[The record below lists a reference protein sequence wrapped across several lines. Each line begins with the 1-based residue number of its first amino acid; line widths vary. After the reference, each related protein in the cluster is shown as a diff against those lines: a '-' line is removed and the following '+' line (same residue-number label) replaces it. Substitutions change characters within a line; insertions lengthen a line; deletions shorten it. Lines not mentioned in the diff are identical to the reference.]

1 MILIIST
8 CQDKLSE
15 EEFVKPIANIVK
27 DYEIK
32 HYKDV
37 GYVDNYDKIII
48 CGTALEDNEFLNY
61 LNKFNWLKNT
71 DKEVLGICSGMQI
84 IALMFGANL
93 IKQKEI
99 GMTRIKYKKNNRLFS
114 KDIEVYELHNNG
126 LENLDSFD
134 ILAET
139 TTIQSIKHKEK
150 PFYGIMFHPE
160 VRNEEIVKN
169 FIRLN

>member
-8 CQDKLSE
+8 CQNRLSE

-37 GYVDNYDKIII
+37 GYVDNYEKIII
-48 CGTALEDNEFLNY
+48 CGTALQDNDFLNN

-84 IALMFGANL
+84 IALIFGAKL
-93 IKQKEI
+93 TKQREI
-99 GMTRIKYKKNNRLFS
+99 GMTKIKCKKTNRLFS
-114 KDIEVYELHNNG
+114 EDIEVYELHNNG
-126 LENLDSFD
+126 LEDLDNFN

-139 TTIQSIKHKEK
+139 TTIQAIKHKEK
-150 PFYGIMFHPE
+150 PFYGIIFHPE

-169 FIRLN
+169 FISLK

>member
-27 DYEIK
+27 NFEIK

-48 CGTALEDNEFLNY
+48 CGTALEDNEFIKN

-71 DKEVLGICSGMQI
+71 DKDVLGICSGMQI
-84 IALMFGANL
+84 IALMFDAKL
-93 IKQKEI
+93 TKQKEI
-99 GMTRIKYKKNNRLFS
+99 GMIQIKCKKINRLFS
-114 KDIEVYELHNNG
+114 KNLEVYELHNNG
-126 LENLDSFD
+126 LKNLDNFN
-134 ILAET
+134 ILAENDN
-139 TTIQSIKHKEK
+139 IQSIKHKEK

-160 VRNEEIVKN
+160 VRNEEIIKN
-169 FIRLN
+169 FISLN

>member
-8 CQDKLSE
+8 CKNKLSE
-15 EEFVKPIANIVK
+15 EEFVKPIANIVG
-27 DYEIK
+27 DCEIK
-32 HYKDV
+32 HYNDV
-37 GYVDNYDKIII
+37 GYVDDYDKIII
-48 CGTALEDNEFLNY
+48 CGTALEDNKFIKN
-61 LNKFNWLKNT
+61 LNKFSWLKNT

-84 IALMFGANL
+84 IALMFGSTL

-99 GMTRIKYKKNNRLFS
+99 GMTKIKCKKTNRLFS

-126 LENLDSFD
+126 LENLDNFN

-139 TTIQSIKHKEK
+139 NSIQSIKHKEK

-169 FIRLN
+169 FISLK

>member
-8 CQDKLSE
+8 CQNRLSE
-15 EEFVKPIANIVK
+15 EEFVKPIANLVD
-27 DYEIK
+27 DYRIK

-48 CGTALEDNEFLNY
+48 CGTALEDNRFLNN

-84 IALMFGANL
+84 IALMFGSTL
-93 IKQKEI
+93 IKNKEI
-99 GMTRIKYKKNNRLFS
+99 GMTQIKHKKTNRLFS
-114 KDIEVYELHNNG
+114 KDLEVYELHNNG
-126 LENLDSFD
+126 LKNLDNFN
-134 ILAET
+134 ILAENEKV
-139 TTIQSIKHKEK
+139 QSIKHKEK

-169 FIRLN
+169 FISLN